1 MHRTE
6 FFRQQADRFSKL
18 ARENTDPHLSIKLR
32 TIADGYEDM
41 LGRKAVDADQEFDAT
56 EPVGHA

>member
-18 ARENTDPHLSIKLR
+18 ARESTDPQLRIKLR
-32 TIADGYEDM
+32 TIAEGYEDM
-41 LGRKAVDADQEFDAT
+41 LGRKATDADQEFDAT